1 MLAQIYVYDVDGR
14 RVLLPAPEEKRER
27 RVVEEGPNGRVSE
40 EIVERRDANGN
51 KLPPEKLR
59 VVEKQ
64 GPDGSTIVETT
75 KYESDLNGRLAAT
88 ERAVVTTQQQSGQT
102 KTISVV
108 ERPTVNGSFAAV
120 EKTASQTTSAYG
132 KQQTNRSTYVLD
144 QSGNFVEAVRELIEK
159 APEGKGAKEV
169 TQEFRNAP
177 TGKMELTGQKIKID
191 SLNPDGTST
200 SEITVYGVAAPGRS
214 ADGPLKLREQQLITT
229 RPGPGNTVIESISV
243 RRPDLADS
251 KLGVYQKVG
260 EKVTQIPKGG
270 AGKP

>member
-27 RVVEEGPNGRVSE
+27 RVLEDGPNGRVSE
-40 EIVERRDANGN
+40 EIIERRDVNGN

-64 GPDGSTIVETT
+64 GADGSTIVETT
-75 KYESDLNGRLAAT
+75 TYQSDMNGRLAAT

-108 ERPTVNGSFAAV
+108 ERPTVNGKFSAV
-120 EKTASQTTSAYG
+120 EKTASETTSAYG

-144 QSGNFVEAVRELIEK
+144 PSGKFVEAVRELIEK
-159 APEGKGAKEV
+159 APEGQGAKEV

-191 SLNPDGTST
+191 SLNSDGSST

-214 ADGPLKLREQQLITT
+214 ADGPLKLREQQLVTT
-229 RPGPGNTVIESISV
+229 RPGPGNTLIESISV
-243 RRPDLADS
+243 RRPDLSDS
-251 KLGVYQKVG
+251 KLGAYQKVG
-260 EKVTQIPKGG
+260 EKVIQMPKGG